1 MKKMNSKE
9 RRKVN
14 SALVLVLQ
22 VSVSMLV
29 PIFVCSWIG
38 WKLSERFNATWIV
51 IVAFILGC
59 VSGFNGVYK
68 LVKGFLKN
76 DQMDEKTQ

>member
-1 MKKMNSKE
+1 MNKKE

-22 VSVSMLV
+22 VSVSMIV
-29 PIFVCSWIG
+29 PILVCSWIG
-38 WKLSERFNATWIV
+38 WKLSQRFDATWIV
-51 IVAFILGC
+51 IVAFVIGC

-76 DQMDEKTQ
+76 DKMDEKTQ